1 MTEPDSR
8 KFAPATQRNREPI
21 LSVLRE
27 VLPQE
32 GLVVEISSGSGEHA
46 VYFAPQFPRHYW
58 LPSDPDPTALE
69 SIRAWQQEQPTQ
81 TLLPPIS
88 LDVSQPHWPES
99 VRQLLTQPP
108 FIDIPIAAIV
118 NINMIHISPWSATLG
133 LMAGAE
139 ALLPIGGV
147 LYLYGP
153 YKQNGVHTA
162 PSNEAF
168 DDMLRSRNPEW
179 GVRDLEA
186 VIAVAEKHHLHWYKT
201 IEMPANNLSIVF
213 TPSASL
219 RSLG

>member
-27 VLPQE
+27 VLPQK
-32 GLVVEISSGSGEHA
+32 GLVLEISSGSGEHA
-46 VYFAPQFPRHYW
+46 ICFAPQFPQHYW

-69 SIRAWQQEQPTQ
+69 SIVAWQQEQPTQ

-99 VRQLLTQPP
+99 VQQLMTQPP
-108 FIDIPIAAIV
+108 LIDIPIAAIV

-179 GVRDLEA
+179 GVRDLET
-186 VIAVAEKHHLHWYKT
+186 VIAVAEKHHLHWHKT

-213 TPSASL
+213 TASASL
-219 RSLG
+219 KSLG

>member
-1 MTEPDSR
+1 MTQPDSR

-27 VLPQE
+27 VLPQK
-32 GLVVEISSGSGEHA
+32 GLVGEISSGSGEHA

-153 YKQNGVHTA
+153 YKQNGMHTA

>member
-1 MTEPDSR
+1 MTQPDSR

-27 VLPQE
+27 VLPQK

-153 YKQNGVHTA
+153 YKQNGMHTA

>member
-21 LSVLRE
+21 LSVLQE
-27 VLPQE
+27 VLPQR
-32 GLVVEISSGSGEHA
+32 GLVLEISSGTGEHA
-46 VYFAPQFPRHYW
+46 SFFAPQLPHLYW
-58 LPSDPDPTALE
+58 LPSDLDPIALE
-69 SIRAWQQEQPTQ
+69 SIRTWQQESPTQ
-81 TLLPPIS
+81 TLLSPIS
-88 LDVSQPHWPES
+88 LDVSQPHWPGQ
-99 VRQLLTQPP
+99 VYLQMAQPP
-108 FIDIPIAAIV
+108 LIDEPIAAIV
-118 NINMIHISPWSATLG
+118 NINMIHISPWRATLG

-153 YKQNGVHTA
+153 YKQGGVHTS

-179 GVRDLEA
+179 GVRDLEE
-186 VIAVAEKHHLHWYKT
+186 VIAVAEKHHLHWHKT

-213 TPSASL
+213 TSKTD
-219 RSLG
+219 G